1 MGDVRKM
8 IAALL
13 ALLLMCCTGCGHRTI
28 QASSFAL
35 DTEVTIRL
43 YAGGEE
49 QDAEDALACIDS
61 CERLLSAHREGSDIS
76 ALNAS
81 DGQPVPVDALTARV
95 LARALDIGRET
106 EGALDVTLLA
116 ASELWNYK
124 SDCPRVPRQA
134 EIDEALRWKGM
145 ERIAVEGSVV
155 TAKEV
160 RIDLGAVAKGAIGDE
175 ARALLRERGVT
186 CALLNL
192 GGNILTLGQK
202 PDGSDWVVAIEDP
215 AGEGCVGTVAFSGSR
230 AVATSSGAQ
239 RYFEAEGV
247 RYHHILDPETGFPAR
262 SGIASATVLAP
273 DGLTADA
280 LSTAL
285 FVMGEERAEQL
296 LQRYPDCAAVL
307 VREDGTVRTLG
318 AVDFTCD

>member
-1 MGDVRKM
+1 MKRIAAL

-13 ALLLMCCTGCGHRTI
+13 LLGCAGCGRRTV
-28 QASSFAL
+28 QAGSFAL
-35 DTEVTIRL
+35 DTEITVKI
-43 YAGGEE
+43 YAGGNEA
-49 QDAEDALACIDS
+49 DAEAALARIDA

-76 ALNAS
+76 KLNAS
-81 DGQPVPVDALTARV
+81 AGRPVQVDALTARV
-95 LARALDIGRET
+95 LDRALAIGRET

-116 ASELWNYK
+116 VSALWDYR
-124 SDCPRVPRQA
+124 SGSPRVPQQV
-134 EIDEALRWKGM
+134 EIEEALLRKGM
-145 ERIAVEGSVV
+145 ERITIEGDVV
-155 TAKEV
+155 TADAV
-160 RIDLGAVAKGAIGDE
+160 SIDLGAVAKGAIGDE
-175 ARALLRERGVT
+175 AVEALRARGVT

-192 GGNILTLGQK
+192 GGNILTLGDK

-215 AGEGCVGTVAFSGSR
+215 LDEGTVGTVAFAGSR

-239 RYFEAEGV
+239 RYFEVDGV
-247 RYHHILDPETGFPAR
+247 RYHHILDPQTGYPAR

-296 LQRYPDCAAVL
+296 LRENYPECAAVL
-307 VREDGTVRTLG
+307 VRDNGTVRVLG
-318 AVDFTCD
+318 DAGFTGE

>member
-1 MGDVRKM
+1 MKRIAAL

-13 ALLLMCCTGCGHRTI
+13 LLGCAGCGQRTV
-28 QASSFAL
+28 QAGSFAL
-35 DTEVTIRL
+35 DTEITVKI
-43 YAGGEE
+43 YAGGNEA
-49 QDAEDALACIDS
+49 DAEAALARIDA

-76 ALNAS
+76 KLNAS
-81 DGQPVPVDALTARV
+81 AGRPVQVDVLTARV
-95 LARALDIGRET
+95 LDRALSIGRET

-116 ASELWNYK
+116 VSALWDYR
-124 SDCPRVPRQA
+124 SGSPRVPQQV
-134 EIDEALRWKGM
+134 EIEEALLRKGM
-145 ERIAVEGSVV
+145 ERITIEGDVV
-155 TAKEV
+155 TADAV
-160 RIDLGAVAKGAIGDE
+160 SIDLGAVAKGAIGDE
-175 ARALLRERGVT
+175 AVEALRARGVT

-192 GGNILTLGQK
+192 GGNILTLGDK

-215 AGEGCVGTVAFSGSR
+215 LDEGTVGTVAFAGSR

-239 RYFEAEGV
+239 RYFEVDGV
-247 RYHHILDPETGFPAR
+247 RYHHILDPQTGYPAR

-296 LQRYPDCAAVL
+296 LRENYPECAAVL
-307 VREDGTVRTLG
+307 VRDDGTVRVLG
-318 AVDFTCD
+318 DAGFTGE